1 MNFVT
6 EKKSEIVRWQIVR
19 TSERKLYK
27 CSWLVHHCFFFFLLC
42 IHTVGSSLQL
52 WGTPTGILKYLCFS
66 QAFSFKEV
74 LAAKVKCIFRFQIFL
89 PVPLI
94 CHYSYPLYNYG
105 NHIQSLIFCTSNS
118 VAYIDLFFD
127 HISTSIQT

>member
-1 MNFVT
+1 MVNCVT

-19 TSERKLYK
+19 TSERKVYK
-27 CSWLVHHCFFFFLLC
+27 CSWLVHHCFF
-42 IHTVGSSLQL
+42 SLHPHSREF
-52 WGTPTGILKYLCFS
+52 TTIVRDTNRNPKIFFS

-89 PVPLI
+89 LGPLI

-105 NHIQSLIFCTSNS
+105 NHIQSLIFSTSNS
-118 VAYIDLFFD
+118 IAYIDLFFD
-127 HISTSIQT
+127 HLSTSIQT